1 MRTSTR
7 LVTIAALLALLAGC
21 GGSHPDAA
29 ITTEIQSKL
38 FSSAQVKSAT
48 LDVSTNGGVV
58 TLSGEVP
65 SDAARYEAYKLATE
79 TPGVT
84 KVNDQMTVALARPVI
99 APAPAA
105 APEPAP
111 APVRSPARPRTP
123 QRAIAAAA
131 QPQPAPRELPAP
143 PPAPAPVPVA
153 VAEAPAPPPFVVPT
167 PPPPPETRTVQIPAG
182 TVLRTQMLDTVD
194 SAVNKVGETFR
205 ASLAA
210 PIVVRN
216 EVIVP
221 AGADLYLRLV
231 DASSAGRIAGRSGLT
246 LQLASLEFQGQSYDL
261 YGSDYKQTGAS
272 EGKRTAATVGGAA
285 AVGAIIGGI
294 IGGGKGAAIGAGTGA
309 GAGTVASAATKAQQ
323 VQIPAETKLDFTL
336 DQPVTVTYSAE
347 KNRSAR

>member
-21 GGSHPDAA
+21 GGSRPDAA

-105 APEPAP
+105 APAAAPRPAR
-111 APVRSPARPRTP
+111 APVRQRAP
-123 QRAIAAAA
+123 QRELASAS
-131 QPQPAPRELPAP
+131 QPQPA
-143 PPAPAPVPVA
+143 PPAPAPVPAPSPTPVA

-205 ASLAA
+205 ASLAV

-261 YGSDYKQTGAS
+261 YSSDYQQTGAS

-336 DQPVTVTYSAE
+336 DQPVTVTYSPE